1 MSYILIKLLQNK
13 DSMKTTKEVA
23 IKISLFFI
31 YIVSKKQEHYFS

>member
-13 DSMKTTKEVA
+13 DSMKTTKKVS

-31 YIVSKKQEHYFS
+31 